1 MTAES
6 NPSTASSLSLAL
18 SVKLSPFCPG
28 EATSWF
34 RRAEIQFR
42 LRKVT
47 DPRTKADY
55 VLEAIPEHLFPR
67 VAAWLDNQDQSRD
80 IDYES
85 LKSYLLQEF
94 TLTVSALAQRLLS
107 LPQLP
112 LGDTTAHAAWNEMQ
126 ALAMLPD
133 LDPETKKPR
142 QVDLFRELWL
152 QRLPPNVRSALHE
165 ADDSPMDDLI
175 KKADNLINA
184 ARASGKPT
192 RSTPPPLK
200 NFLTSMLPSPQS
212 SSGRPTVSHENT
224 TLTTTLRNYQH
235 TDFVTTISSSEQVLA
250 SASPGA
256 SGQKTCSA
264 ATVSHDGGLNATR
277 TA

>member
-6 NPSTASSLSLAL
+6 KPSTASSLSLTV
-18 SVKLSPFCPG
+18 SVMLSPFCPG

-34 RRAEIQFR
+34 RRVEIQFR

-55 VLEAIPEHLFPR
+55 VLEAIPEHFFPR
-67 VAAWLDNQDQSRD
+67 VAAWLDNQDQSKD
-80 IDYES
+80 MEYES

-94 TLTVSALAQRLLS
+94 TLTVSARAQHLLG

-112 LGDTTAHAAWNEMQ
+112 LGDTTAHTAWNEMQ
-126 ALAMLPD
+126 ALATLPD
-133 LDPETKKPR
+133 LDPTTNKPR
-142 QVDLFRELWL
+142 RVDLLRELWL

-184 ARASGKPT
+184 ARASRKPDT
-192 RSTPPPLK
+192 VYSAPTEEFPDINAAKSTFHKRAP
-200 NFLTSMLPSPQS
+200 NSQA
-212 SSGRPTVSHENT
+212 
-224 TLTTTLRNYQH
+224 RNYNPDYH
-235 TDFVTTISSSEQVLA
+235 THKLQTHGLCYYHFKFGAGARKCL
-250 SASPGA
+250 PGC
-256 SGQKTCSA
+256 QWPKN
-264 ATVSHDGGLNATR
+264 V
-277 TA
+277 